1 MVSDSSRPPWRAGG
15 LALDAVVTDPPYGI
29 REPTTRVGA
38 KKEDAAA
45 IPEELAA
52 WHIPQKVMTDWR
64 LVSWVILM
72 SDAQKVEYGVR
83 ELYVDLLNFSARH
96 LVPGG
101 RLAFWMPVN
110 R

>member
-1 MVSDSSRPPWRAGG
+1 MLGMLIFKYHV
-15 LALDAVVTDPPYGI
+15 I
-29 REPTTRVGA
+29 REPTTKVGA

-45 IPEELAA
+45 IPEELALR
-52 WHIPQKVMTDWR
+52 HIP
-64 LVSWVILM
+64 
-72 SDAQKVEYGVR
+72 QKVEYGVR
-83 ELYVDLLNFSARH
+83 EIYVDLLNFSARH